1 MNLRQEIAEF
11 RENQRTQISPDM
23 FLLWE
28 YKLFRKG
35 SSNAED
41 LLELFRTE
49 NVHIRTSS
57 GVQRL
62 NNLNDIDIYKE
73 LNKSLFNFCSKY
85 ISFEK

>member
-1 MNLRQEIAEF
+1 MNLRQEIAEYK
-11 RENQRTQISPDM
+11 ENQRTQISPDM

-35 SSNAED
+35 SSKEED
-41 LLELFRTE
+41 LLELFGTE
-49 NVHIRTSS
+49 NVHIRTNL
-57 GVQRL
+57 GIQKL
-62 NNLNDIDIYKE
+62 NNLNDLVINKE